1 MIRIKFILTHP
12 ILIQTSDK
20 NILIDTG
27 IGNGKLS
34 DKQQRNSGVE
44 YESLIDEDLKQLG
57 LTTSDIDMVL
67 MTHLHFDHASGLTD
81 KDGHAI
87 LTELYISY
95 SKTSGMNFFSPNI
108 RSQATYWSYNQGDY
122 KERLIL
128 FENEIEPYPGIKM
141 KHTGGHSFGHSI
153 ITIESDNEYA
163 AYG

>member
-1 MIRIKFILTHP
+1 MKLGRFTLHYLRGGNTNIDGGAMFGVVPKPLWTKKYKVNDKNQIHTPTHP

-87 LTELYISY
+87 FDRAIHFIQQDE
-95 SKTSGMNFFSPNI
+95 
-108 RSQATYWSYNQGDY
+108 
-122 KERLIL
+122 
-128 FENEIEPYPGIKM
+128 
-141 KHTGGHSFGHSI
+141 
-153 ITIESDNEYA
+153 
-163 AYG
+163 